1 MAPLNKV
8 LFAFRRC
15 SLKKFAILSATT
27 LLLGSCS
34 AAAISDESSF
44 GSTPVAKTVL
54 YKQHENLLDI
64 VINKHIEL
72 TMLQAQIE
80 QKRIDDAIAKEIID
94 GLYKNKIAIEDRI
107 NELSQYIGK
116 TRYVFSGS
124 SPSGWDCSG
133 LVRWFYE
140 GLNHELPHS
149 ATKQGML
156 KPKVTNPLPGDI
168 VVFKYKNAKNFIH
181 SAIYI
186 GNNEVIHSGFGSGD
200 RTEIISLDD
209 AAFASQDYYFV
220 RIMETE

>member
-1 MAPLNKV
+1 MKKIAILGTVAV
-8 LFAFRRC
+8 LF
-15 SLKKFAILSATT
+15 
-27 LLLGSCS
+27 GCS
-34 AAAISDESSF
+34 AATVADDHKTSNIIKYAIN
-44 GSTPVAKTVL
+44 TPLNAFDQIIQIHKTQTLLEKQAEVARQARIAAANEATA
-54 YKQHENLLDI
+54 LLK
-64 VINKHIEL
+64 NKHVIES
-72 TMLQAQIE
+72 
-80 QKRIDDAIAKEIID
+80 
-94 GLYKNKIAIEDRI
+94 RI

-124 SPSGWDCSG
+124 TTSGWDCSG
-133 LVRWFYE
+133 LVRWFYLDL
-140 GLNHELPHS
+140 GHDLPHS

-168 VVFKYKNAKNFIH
+168 VVFKYKNAKSFIH